1 MKITLTLAEV
11 HAIIATKLG
20 IDNFELDIISPSA
33 LDPDVARFFEA
44 MAPFVTHL
52 GNIRP
57 DKKIAAIK
65 QFREFFLNPYY
76 DATVIDSRKYLTHLA
91 VAKRA
96 IEDWWNFS
104 ANVREANRMPTI
116 AGDDWTF

>member
-11 HAIIATKLG
+11 HAIVAAKLG
-20 IDNFELDIISPSA
+20 IENFELDIIRTPT
-33 LDPDVARFFEA
+33 LDPDVAKFFEA

-65 QFREFFLNPYY
+65 QFREFFVSPSY
-76 DATVIDSRKYLTHLA
+76 DGTPNTVRYLTGLA
-91 VAKRA
+91 VSKRA
-96 IEDWWNFS
+96 VEDWWNFS

-116 AGDDWTF
+116 SGDDWTF

>member
-11 HAIIATKLG
+11 HAIVAAKLG
-20 IDNFELDIISPSA
+20 LQNFELDVIRTPT
-33 LDPDVARFFEA
+33 LDPEVARFFEA
-44 MAPFVTHL
+44 MAPFVTTL

-57 DKKIAAIK
+57 ENKIAAIK
-65 QFREFFLNPYY
+65 QFREFFENPNYDPLNP
-76 DATVIDSRKYLTHLA
+76 DSQRYFTRLA

-104 ANVREANRMPTI
+104 ANVTSANRMPTI
-116 AGDDWTF
+116 SGDDWTF